1 MVDMSHNVEQKFL
14 NFLQNNLKICR
25 KLISMFS
32 RKHRLVI
39 DHLLDVGHDVVH
51 VLGSRELALLA
62 LVVQPH
68 VSTRP
73 GPDHL
78 GTGGKVAELR
88 HGPVQQVD
96 VLEESYGWNGGSA
109 GEGWSE
115 GEDTHCAG
123 HATRWRQDRREPP
136 WWRGGR
142 PRGPSSQGTAPE
154 GDIEV
159 RQESTWLQIFW

>member
-1 MVDMSHNVEQKFL
+1 MEQQL
-14 NFLQNNLKICR
+14 LHFLQNSLEVGGE
-25 KLISMFS
+25 LVAVFS
-32 RKHRLVI
+32 GEDRLVV
-39 DHLLDVGHDVVH
+39 DDLLDVGHDVVH

-109 GEGWSE
+109 AEGWSE

-123 HATRWRQDRREPP
+123 HATRWRQDQREPP
-136 WWRGGR
+136 
-142 PRGPSSQGTAPE
+142 
-154 GDIEV
+154 
-159 RQESTWLQIFW
+159 